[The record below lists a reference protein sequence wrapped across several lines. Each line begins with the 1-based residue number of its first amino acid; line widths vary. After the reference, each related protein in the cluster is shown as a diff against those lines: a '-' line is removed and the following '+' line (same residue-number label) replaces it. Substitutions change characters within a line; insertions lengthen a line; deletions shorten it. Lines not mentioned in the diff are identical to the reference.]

1 MTKSEFNDLFDL
13 LSYGHDADLSVDGQ
27 RYFLEWN
34 GNGMTI
40 YKMQGDSGHKIATL
54 CGENKIHIVNDLF
67 DFLFSPGKSLNSSYQ
82 EISILDIE

>member
-34 GNGMTI
+34 GDGITI
-40 YKMQGDSGHKIATL
+40 YKMQSDAGHKIAML
-54 CGENKIHIVNDLF
+54 CGENKAQVVDDLF
-67 DFLFSPGKSLNSSYQ
+67 NFSFLTGKSLNSSYQ